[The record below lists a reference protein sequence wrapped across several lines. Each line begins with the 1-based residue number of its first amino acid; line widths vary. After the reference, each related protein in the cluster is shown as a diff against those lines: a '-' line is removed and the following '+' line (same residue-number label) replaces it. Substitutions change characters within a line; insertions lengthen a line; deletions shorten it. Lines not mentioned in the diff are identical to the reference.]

1 MTGEA
6 AARRRRS
13 SRRWWV
19 AALAIVV
26 VVGTL
31 VVLGANRPADPYFLD
46 GPSVSFRIT
55 GPSRAEA
62 TGAEGCALLADTSE
76 QHAQGLMH
84 RTDLGGRD
92 GMLFRFPD
100 DVTAAFYMKDT
111 PMPLSIAWFEAD
123 GDFVSATDMEPC
135 LGGGSCPTYA
145 AAGPY
150 RYALEVPQGRLP
162 ELGAVPGSRLT
173 VGGPCG

>member
-6 AARRRRS
+6 AARRRRR
-13 SRRWWV
+13 SRRWWI
-19 AALAIVV
+19 AALVIVV

-31 VVLGANRPADPYFLD
+31 VVLGANRPADPYFLE
-46 GPSVSFRIT
+46 GASVSFRIT
-55 GPSRAEA
+55 GPSGAAVAAAER
-62 TGAEGCALLADTSE
+62 CALVADTDVE
-76 QHAQGLMH
+76 RATGLMH

-111 PMPLSIAWFEAD
+111 PLPLSIAWFEAD

-135 LGGGSCPTYA
+135 LGGGDCPTYA

-162 ELGAVPGSRLT
+162 ALGAVPGSRLT